1 MKMMMK
7 VMAEEHLWGRL
18 TNIKQSMLNNRIY
31 RDILEEDK
39 ESIHLLK
46 LVINN
51 WTKGMSEEEGAQ
63 PLMEDPLALGLIRH
77 PSSYSNSIYKEGE
90 VSEDNN
96 SLLKAIITKVM
107 NLEELDMHLS
117 QLICLT
123 LYLWVRHSLLRG
135 NQEIQLSVQRVDLLP
150 CNRLLAEGNKWR
162 GKVTRR
168 NGHQVEW
175 GLLRL
180 HLVMLILGQL
190 QVIVGI
196 RIVNLLKMNW

>member
-1 MKMMMK
+1 
-7 VMAEEHLWGRL
+7 
-18 TNIKQSMLNNRIY
+18 MLNNRIY
-31 RDILEEDK
+31 KDILEEDK

-51 WTKGMSEEEGAQ
+51 STKGMSEEEGART
-63 PLMEDPLALGLIRH
+63 LMEDPLALGLIRH

-123 LYLWVRHSLLRG
+123 LYL
-135 NQEIQLSVQRVDLLP
+135 
-150 CNRLLAEGNKWR
+150 
-162 GKVTRR
+162 
-168 NGHQVEW
+168 
-175 GLLRL
+175 
-180 HLVMLILGQL
+180 
-190 QVIVGI
+190 
-196 RIVNLLKMNW
+196 